1 MQSLIRTLR
10 RLRDGFTLIELLTVM
25 AVIAILAALIL
36 SVSGYATKKG
46 ALARAETEIKALEA
60 ALESYK
66 TDNGTYP
73 HQPLAISGS
82 ITYQPNNGG
91 TQSNIP
97 SDLLDPR
104 QSGNSQYSPNG
115 GYTNASVELY
125 EALTGDLALSGTGG
139 GAGVTNYIR
148 DMRQDV
154 YGRYYSNVPI
164 SGTNPVLYLSD
175 PFGNCYGY
183 STANA
188 TATSTGTS
196 PVQGYP
202 SSSAP
207 LPGFNS
213 TYDIWS
219 TGGQVLTP
227 FNGGAGSSNAPGAPG
242 DPMLQWIKNW

>member
-1 MQSLIRTLR
+1 MKLLIRSFR

-25 AVIAILAALIL
+25 AVIAILAGLIL

-73 HQPLAISGS
+73 HQPMATSGT
-82 ITYQPNNGG
+82 IQYLPNTGG
-91 TQSNIP
+91 TQSYPP
-97 SDLLDPR
+97 SDTLDPR
-104 QSGNSQYSPNG
+104 TNGNSQYNNSS
-115 GYTNASVELY
+115 YANATIELY
-125 EALTGDLALSGTGG
+125 EALTGDLSLSGTGG

-164 SGTNPVLYLSD
+164 SGTNTVLYLSD

-188 TATSTGTS
+188 TAVSTGTS
-196 PVQGYP
+196 PVPGYP
-202 SSSAP
+202 TTTAP
-207 LPGFNS
+207 LPGYNS
-213 TYDIWS
+213 TYDLWC
-219 TGGQVLTP
+219 TGGQVQTP
-227 FNGGAGSSNAPGAPG
+227 YNGGTGSSTAPGAPG